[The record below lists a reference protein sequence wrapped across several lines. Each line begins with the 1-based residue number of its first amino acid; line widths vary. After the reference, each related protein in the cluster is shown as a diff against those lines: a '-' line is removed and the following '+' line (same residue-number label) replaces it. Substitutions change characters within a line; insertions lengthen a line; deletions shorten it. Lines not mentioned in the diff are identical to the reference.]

1 MEAQRSLA
9 HGRELRL
16 IGGVHVVAGERRT
29 EIPEGSRRLLV
40 YVALQRRR
48 ADRRQVAGA
57 LWPVGGD
64 ERAAGNLRSAL
75 WRLRGAGLDL
85 LDGDHGFLALSGDV
99 GVDVE
104 EVSDWATRLIRGRP
118 EPRDLSL
125 PSGWLGVLDL
135 LPGWY
140 DDWALIE
147 RERMRQ
153 RMLHALEA
161 LTRHL
166 TLRARHA
173 EAIDVAMVA
182 IEAEPLRES
191 AQRVLVE
198 AHAAQGNHVEA
209 RRSYA
214 LYRSLVRRELGVDPS
229 PELTA
234 LVTAP
239 GRAGHELIDPP
250 TRSLREV
257 RHGPTSSGEVWARP
271 DTSAVS

>member
-1 MEAQRSLA
+1 MEAHCSP
-9 HGRELRL
+9 GYCRELRL
-16 IGGVHVVAGERRT
+16 IGGVHVVAGERRM

-99 GVDVE
+99 TVDVD
-104 EVSDWATRLIRGRP
+104 EVSDWAARLITGCP
-118 EPRDLSL
+118 EPCDLAV
-125 PSGWLGVLDL
+125 PRGWLGALDL

-140 DDWALIE
+140 DDWALLE

-153 RMLHALEA
+153 RILHALEA

-166 TLRARHA
+166 TLRGRHA
-173 EAIDVAMVA
+173 EAVDVAMVA
-182 IEAEPLRES
+182 VEAEPLRES

-214 LYRSLVRRELGVDPS
+214 LYRGLVRRELGVDPS

-239 GRAGHELIDPP
+239 AAPAPSGPG
-250 TRSLREV
+250 RSLTWHR
-257 RHGPTSSGEVWARP
+257 SGEAEIR
-271 DTSAVS
+271 